1 MRLLNMNST
10 NAKALLCLIILIS
23 SSLSNA
29 VSRVGG
35 GKVSSTSSGF
45 ELSVPF
51 PFVQIGLLSADA
63 VRASGPMAYFA
74 GQGLRQQFIDV
85 LEFETDFKDKSQ
97 LPRENLR
104 QEFTST
110 GWVEMN
116 TGSCVA
122 HFRKE
127 NGSVIAHVVSWG
139 SGQGYILRGP
149 FTADVS
155 KAMETILKSQQ
166 RASSECVW
174 K

>member
-1 MRLLNMNST
+1 MRFLNMNSS
-10 NAKALLCLIILIS
+10 NAKALLCLIILVS

-35 GKVSSTSSGF
+35 GRVSSTSSGF

-74 GQGLRQQFIDV
+74 EQGMRQQFIDV
-85 LEFETDFKDKSQ
+85 LEFESDFRDKSHHS
-97 LPRENLR
+97 RDDLR
-104 QEFTST
+104 QEFISA
-110 GWVEMN
+110 GWVNLE
-116 TGSCVA
+116 TSSCVA
-122 HFRKE
+122 HFKKE

-149 FTADVS
+149 YTADVS
-155 KAMETILKSQQ
+155 QAMDAILKSQQ
-166 RASSECVW
+166 RVSAECLW

>member
-1 MRLLNMNST
+1 MNST
-10 NAKALLCLIILIS
+10 NAKALLCLVILIS

-35 GKVSSTSSGF
+35 GRIRSTASGF
-45 ELSVPF
+45 ELTFPF
-51 PFVQIGLLSADA
+51 PFVQLGLLSADA

-97 LPRENLR
+97 LSRENLR
-104 QEFTST
+104 QEFTT
-110 GWVEMN
+110 AGWVEMN
-116 TGSCVA
+116 TSSCVA
-122 HFRKE
+122 HFKKE

-139 SGQGYILRGP
+139 SGQGYVLRGP
-149 FTADVS
+149 LTAEVS
-155 KAMETILKSQQ
+155 QAMDAILKSQQ
-166 RASSECVW
+166 RATAECLW